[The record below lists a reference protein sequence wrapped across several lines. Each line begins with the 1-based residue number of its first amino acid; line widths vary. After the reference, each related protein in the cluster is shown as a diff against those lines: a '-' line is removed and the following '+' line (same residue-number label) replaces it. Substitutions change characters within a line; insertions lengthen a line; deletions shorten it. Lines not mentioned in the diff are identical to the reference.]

1 MGTKKTQRFKGI
13 FLLRQLNESG
23 EREREREREREKKTP
38 HLTFH
43 SIINSL
49 DSLRGR
55 GRGRGRADLVA
66 AKIKR
71 PKDASTTRIIIII
84 IINNNNVDIGERR
97 VVVVV
102 VFDFDETKET
112 PSRVSPSLARRSA
125 SHPPPVRLRH
135 RLLRDQRNEIAKGSE
150 KGRGESWKS
159 QNRRASTLAV
169 SERWQT
175 RGDRGDSHDDDDEW

>member
-1 MGTKKTQRFKGI
+1 MRA
-13 FLLRQLNESG
+13 ES
-23 EREREREREREKKTP
+23 ERERKREKNAT
-38 HLTFH
+38 LDFSFT
-43 SIINSL
+43 IINSL
-49 DSLRGR
+49 DSL
-55 GRGRGRADLVA
+55 RGRGRADLVA

-84 IINNNNVDIGERR
+84 INNVDIGERR

>member
-1 MGTKKTQRFKGI
+1 MGTKKTRRFLGSFYDNKM
-13 FLLRQLNESG
+13 RA
-23 EREREREREREKKTP
+23 EREREREKKKNAT
-38 HLTFH
+38 LDF
-43 SIINSL
+43 SFAIINSL

-55 GRGRGRADLVA
+55 RRRGRRADLVA

-71 PKDASTTRIIIII
+71 PKDASSARII

>member
-23 EREREREREREKKTP
+23 ERERERKREKNAT
-38 HLTFH
+38 LDF
-43 SIINSL
+43 SFAIINSL

-55 GRGRGRADLVA
+55 RRGRADLVA

-71 PKDASTTRIIIII
+71 LKDASTTRIIIII
-84 IINNNNVDIGERR
+84 IIIINNVDIGERR

>member
-1 MGTKKTQRFKGI
+1 MKNGDEKNTTFFGL
-13 FLLRQLNESG
+13 FLRQLNESG
-23 EREREREREREKKTP
+23 EREREKKNAT
-38 HLTFH
+38 LDF
-43 SIINSL
+43 SFAIINSL

-55 GRGRGRADLVA
+55 RRRGRRADLVA

-71 PKDASTTRIIIII
+71 PKDASTTRIIII
-84 IINNNNVDIGERR
+84 NNNNVDIGERR
-97 VVVVV
+97 VVVVVVV

-175 RGDRGDSHDDDDEW
+175 RGDRGDSHDDDDDEW

>member
-13 FLLRQLNESG
+13 FLRQLNESG
-23 EREREREREREKKTP
+23 ERERERERKREKNAT
-38 HLTFH
+38 LDF
-43 SIINSL
+43 SFAIINSL

-55 GRGRGRADLVA
+55 RRGRADLVA

-84 IINNNNVDIGERR
+84 NNNNNVDIGERR
-97 VVVVV
+97 VVVVVV

>member
-1 MGTKKTQRFKGI
+1 MMKVL
-13 FLLRQLNESG
+13 LLRHRKRARG
-23 EREREREREREKKTP
+23 ERERERKREKNAT
-38 HLTFH
+38 LDFSFT
-43 SIINSL
+43 IINSL

-55 GRGRGRADLVA
+55 RRGRADLVA

-84 IINNNNVDIGERR
+84 IIIINNVDIGERR

-135 RLLRDQRNEIAKGSE
+135 RLLRDERNEIAKRSE

-159 QNRRASTLAV
+159 QNRRAPTLAV

-175 RGDRGDSHDDDDEW
+175 RGDRGDSHDDDDDEW

>member
-1 MGTKKTQRFKGI
+1 MSQYK
-13 FLLRQLNESG
+13 
-23 EREREREREREKKTP
+23 
-38 HLTFH
+38 
-43 SIINSL
+43 IN
-49 DSLRGR
+49 
-55 GRGRGRADLVA
+55 
-66 AKIKR
+66 
-71 PKDASTTRIIIII
+71 
-84 IINNNNVDIGERR
+84 NNNNVDIGEMRV